1 LKELQSVL
9 MDTSVIFDSQMQ
21 TFSASIEKELAD
33 EIRLLFDK
41 LDTDKNRYL
50 TAEELIVMMK

>member
-1 LKELQSVL
+1 ML